1 MNQPLFHLP
10 QNSTH
15 QEKNAFRITLI
26 GLVASILTA
35 SFYFYLGSRLGAW
48 QMLLFSA
55 DMGVLALASLVGL
68 ILTVRGKGQLGI
80 WTLLIAVMLT
90 FLAGTLLVANVA
102 LVIGSSIA
110 ILNLIIAAQTLP
122 TRQVERAFLISLMVS
137 GLTII
142 VDVAPLEY
150 RLPAPQILQI
160 YLPIILGAVTL
171 IFGLSL
177 MRQFQQ
183 FNLTSRLTAFILL
196 ITVPLLVLVSALVS
210 SLSGT
215 LIEERYNHDLQE
227 NNATLATNV
236 STWLEL
242 HVRTLKSMALLPDI
256 TSMDAVQQRPTLLA
270 FAKTYPNLYLI
281 HTTNLNGW
289 NVARNDGA
297 EITNYKDRVW
307 FQGAAAGAPITFEV
321 LIGRTTGRP
330 ALAMS
335 TPIRDVNGQI
345 MGVVSIVSHLDEIS
359 QEVIGVENEEFH
371 NFVYIIDADNRV
383 VAHPDPTY
391 TEGELRD
398 LSNYAPVVA
407 LRQGTKGLLKFTDDE
422 GTAWRAYVRTLDNG
436 WGIIA
441 QRPETEFLAPIREF
455 QKISTVLITI
465 GAMLML
471 ALAWFTIRR
480 MLAPISELTETAAA
494 IAAGDLHRVARV
506 KNQDEIGILA
516 STFNTMTSQLRDLI
530 GTLEQR
536 VADRTKALATST
548 EVSRRL
554 STILDQQQLVKEV
567 VEQVQSAFHYYHAHI
582 YLVNERGEELIM
594 AGGTGEAGQTMLARG
609 HKIPR
614 GKGLVGR
621 AADTNAIM
629 LVSDTSSNPDWL
641 PNPLLPETKSEVAV
655 PISIGEQVLGVLDVQ
670 HNIAAGLNQDDAD
683 LLLSIA
689 NQVAVALRNTI
700 SYQEVRQRA
709 ERESLISSITEK
721 IQSTSSVESA
731 LQVATRE
738 LGRALGSKDTRIII
752 QMPGISQAKRENVN
766 QSN

>member
-1 MNQPLFHLP
+1 MNKPLFHLP
-10 QNSTH
+10 ENRTL
-15 QEKNAFRITLI
+15 QEQNAFRITLI

-35 SFYFYLGSRLGAW
+35 SFYFYLGIRLDAW
-48 QMLLFSA
+48 QMLVFSA
-55 DMGVLALASLVGL
+55 DMAMLALAALAGV
-68 ILTVRGKGQLGI
+68 ILTIRGKALLGI
-80 WTLLIAVMLT
+80 WLLLIAVMVT
-90 FLAGTLLVANVA
+90 FMGGTLLVANVA

-110 ILNLIIAAQTLP
+110 ILNLVIAAQTLP
-122 TRQVERAFLISLMVS
+122 TRQVERAFLSSLVAS
-137 GLTII
+137 GITII

-171 IFGLSL
+171 IFGFSL
-177 MRQFQQ
+177 IRQFQQ
-183 FNLTSRLTAFILL
+183 FNLTSRLTTFILL
-196 ITVPLLVLVSALVS
+196 IMVPLLVLVTALVS
-210 SLSGT
+210 SRSRT
-215 LIEERYNHDLQE
+215 LIEERYSHDLQE

-242 HVRTLKSMALLPDI
+242 HVRTLQSMALLPDI

-281 HTTNLNGW
+281 HTINVNGL
-289 NVARNDGA
+289 NVARNDDA
-297 EITNYKDRVW
+297 EATNYKDRAW
-307 FQGAAAGAPITFEV
+307 FQGAVAGAPVTFEV

-335 TPIRDVNGQI
+335 TPIRDLSGQI

-359 QEVIGVENEEFH
+359 QEVIGVENGEGH
-371 NFVYIIDADNRV
+371 SFVYIIDAENRV

-398 LSNYAPVVA
+398 LSNYPPVVA

-422 GTAWRAYVRTLDNG
+422 GTAWRAYIRTLDNG

-441 QRPETEFLAPIREF
+441 QQPETEFLAPIREF
-455 QKISTVLITI
+455 QKVSTASITI

-480 MLAPISELTETAAA
+480 MLAPIGELTETAAA
-494 IAAGDLHRVARV
+494 IAAGDLHRVAKV

-516 STFNTMTSQLRDLI
+516 STFNTMTSQLRELI

-554 STILDQQQLVKEV
+554 STILDEHQLVTEV
-567 VEQVQSAFHYYHAHI
+567 VEQVRAAFNYYHAHI
-582 YLVNERGEELIM
+582 YLLNETGDELVM
-594 AGGTGEAGQTMLARG
+594 AGGTGEAGQTMLVRG
-609 HKIPR
+609 HKIPKGR
-614 GKGLVGR
+614 GLVGR
-621 AADTNAIM
+621 SAESNKVV
-629 LVSDTSSNPDWL
+629 LVSDTTSDPDWL
-641 PNPLLPETKSEVAV
+641 PNPLLPDTKSEVAV
-655 PISIGEQVLGVLDVQ
+655 PIAIGDRVLGVLDVQ
-670 HNIAAGLNQDDAD
+670 HNLTGGLTQDDAD

-689 NQVAVALRNTI
+689 SQVAIAVRNAR
-700 SYQEVRQRA
+700 SYTEVQSRA
-709 ERESLISSITEK
+709 ERESLIAAISQK
-721 IQSTSSVESA
+721 IQSTSTVESA
-731 LQVATRE
+731 LQMTARE
-738 LGRALGSKDTRIII
+738 LGRALGSKDTRVVL
-752 QMPGISQAKRENVN
+752 QAPGLSEGKRGNGN
-766 QSN
+766 HPN